1 MSDQAKNQ
9 LIERQLIDLA
19 SDVPGIY
26 EAARAWFIQQEPGI
40 VPALVQAL
48 DNDRL
53 GSVCHWRILLLL
65 RYFAQEET
73 LPALLKVLHRS
84 LQRRDYIVLPGAM
97 EAIAV
102 FHKPEAVNALIAL
115 LKERDSDIVKHA
127 ATLLG
132 QTGDMNAS
140 KALIDLLTS
149 SDSFI
154 RYCAAKALIQ
164 LGGPSNIVVLKQHL
178 THETDAEV
186 RNLIVEML

>member
-26 EAARAWFIQQEPGI
+26 EAARAWFIQQGPGI

-102 FHKPEAVNALIAL
+102 FHDAEAVNALIAL
-115 LKERDSDIVKHA
+115 LQESDTDIVKHA

-132 QTGDMNAS
+132 QNGDMNAS
-140 KALIDLLTS
+140 KPLIDLL
-149 SDSFI
+149 
-154 RYCAAKALIQ
+154 
-164 LGGPSNIVVLKQHL
+164 
-178 THETDAEV
+178 
-186 RNLIVEML
+186 